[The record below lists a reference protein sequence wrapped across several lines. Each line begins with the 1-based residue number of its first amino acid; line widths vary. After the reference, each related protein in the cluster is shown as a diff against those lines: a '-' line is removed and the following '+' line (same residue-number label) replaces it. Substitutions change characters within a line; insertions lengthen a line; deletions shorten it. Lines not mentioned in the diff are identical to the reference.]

1 MSTLQFNVRLPGITV
16 QKINDLATKY
26 GSQARA
32 IVAAV
37 ENLHKQEIANM
48 NTLRIKRTEKKITI
62 ETQMKPDLA
71 GNRNWRV
78 IGEFQQGDQIKTDTG
93 WKNAF
98 DCSDAEIAQALKE
111 TAA

>member
-1 MSTLQFNVRLPGITV
+1 
-16 QKINDLATKY
+16 
-26 GSQARA
+26 
-32 IVAAV
+32 
-37 ENLHKQEIANM
+37 M